1 MRKSVLN
8 LMAKQVVATAMGNK
22 AVLLLMWLVVA
33 LMVYATITGV
43 ATFRTQT
50 GIRKQFQQEVRKHW
64 EEMPDKHPHRMAHY
78 GYIAFR
84 AKHPLSIF
92 DFGVESY
99 TGNAVFLEAHK
110 QNSVNFS
117 EASFSTGL
125 LRFGEMSMAT
135 ILQVLVPLVLFFIGF
150 GLIATDRENGTLK
163 LLLSQGASWKE
174 IMTGRS
180 LGLMVVAF
188 TFLLAALLLLLTGMI
203 VSSAGFTLD
212 GSLRLLFLMLTYG
225 LYLAIICVTAVVVS
239 AVAARAR
246 AALAGLIGVWLLFAI
261 VLPRTTQAIGTYL
274 YPAPSRIAF
283 ETGVEK
289 NILQLG
295 DSHNPDDPYF
305 KRLKDSV
312 LKVHGAT
319 SIEELPFNYAGFQ
332 MREGERMSSEVYNR
346 HQQALLRTYEQ
357 QNKVARLSAFL
368 NPFAAVKHLSMA
380 MSGTDFQSY
389 MRFQQQTE
397 AYRYRLAQ
405 HMNELQIKLVSNKK
419 LLPAD
424 KPYSISSAHWK
435 AFPDFSYQGL
445 TGAAAIGAE
454 ALSLAALLFWAA
466 LLTVLVSSL
475 SKKLKAV

>member
-1 MRKSVLN
+1 MRTSVLK
-8 LMAKQVVATAMGNK
+8 LMARQVVTTALGNK
-22 AVLLLMWLVVA
+22 AVFLLMGLVIA
-33 LMVYATITGV
+33 LMVYATVTGV

-50 GIRKQFQQEVRKHW
+50 EIRKQFQAEVRKHW

-84 AKHPLSIF
+84 AKHPLSLF

-150 GLIATDRENGTLK
+150 GLIASDRENGTLK
-163 LLLSQGASWKE
+163 LLLSQGASWQE
-174 IMTGRS
+174 ILMGRA
-180 LGLMVVAF
+180 LGLMVIAAG
-188 TFLLAALLLLLTGMI
+188 FLLAALLLLLAGML
-203 VSSAGFTLD
+203 VSAAGFTPD
-212 GSLRLLFLMLTYG
+212 AVLRLLFLLFTYS
-225 LYLAIICVTAVVVS
+225 LYLTIICGTAVVVS
-239 AVAARAR
+239 AIAKKARTALVA
-246 AALAGLIGVWLLFAI
+246 LIGVWLLFAI
-261 VLPRTTQAIGTYL
+261 VLPRTTQATGSYL

-283 ETGVEK
+283 ETEVEK
-289 NILQLG
+289 DILQLG

-312 LKVHGAT
+312 LKAHNASSV
-319 SIEELPFNYAGFQ
+319 EELPFNYAGYQ
-332 MREGERMSSEVYNR
+332 MREGERMTSEVYNR
-346 HQQALLRTYEQ
+346 HQQQLLRTYGQ
-357 QNKVARLSAFL
+357 QNNVARLSSFL
-368 NPFAAVKHLSMA
+368 NPLAAVKHLSMA

-389 MRFQQQTE
+389 VRFQQQTE
-397 AYRYRLAQ
+397 AFRYCLAQ
-405 HMNELQIKLVSNKK
+405 HMNDLQIKLVSNKK
-419 LLPAD
+419 LSPTD

-445 TGAAAIGAE
+445 TPAAAIGGE
-454 ALSLAALLFWAA
+454 ALSVVALLFWAV
-466 LLTVLVSSL
+466 LLVVVVVAL

>member
-1 MRKSVLN
+1 
-8 LMAKQVVATAMGNK
+8 MAKQVVATAMGNK